1 MAAPVAP
8 HWPPALGWRERL
20 HARLDGLLASERFRR
35 WAAAFPLT
43 RPIAR
48 RRAAALFDLVSGFVY
63 SQVLLACVRLEL
75 FDLLAAE
82 GPLDGTTLA
91 RRLALPDDAAARLLD
106 AAVALRLLALR
117 QGRYALGPLGAALV
131 GNAAVRAM
139 VEHHDAFYDDLRDP
153 VALLRRG
160 TGDGAL
166 AGYWGYAGS
175 EPPQDL
181 TPERVARYSTLMSAS
196 QPLVADEVL
205 DAYRMDRRRCLLDVG
220 GGEGTFLCTA
230 ARRAPALKLVLFDLP
245 AVAERA
251 RARFAA
257 EGLADR
263 ARAVGGSFLVDPL
276 PEGADTV
283 SLVRVLHDHDD
294 DTVRTILR
302 AVRRVLPPDGE
313 LLIAEPMA
321 GLPGVA
327 PMADAYFG
335 FYLMAMGRGRARTP
349 GRLGELLREA
359 GFDAG
364 RRIPTRLPIQ
374 TALLVARPAERRRE
388 VTVESVTSA

>member
-1 MAAPVAP
+1 
-8 HWPPALGWRERL
+8 
-20 HARLDGLLASERFRR
+20 
-35 WAAAFPLT
+35 
-43 RPIAR
+43 
-48 RRAAALFDLVSGFVY
+48 VSGFVY

-82 GPLDGTTLA
+82 GPLDPSTLA
-91 RRLALPDDAAARLLD
+91 HRLALPQDAADRLLE
-106 AAVALRLLALR
+106 AAVALRLLAR
-117 QGRYALGPLGAALV
+117 RHGRYALGPLGAALV
-131 GNAAVRAM
+131 GNGAVRAM

-166 AGYWGYAGS
+166 ADYWGYAGS
-175 EPPQDL
+175 DPQAL
-181 TPERVARYSTLMSAS
+181 PPERVARYSTLMSAS
-196 QPLVADEVL
+196 LPLVADEVL

-220 GGEGTFLCTA
+220 GGEGTFLCAA
-230 ARRAPALKLVLFDLP
+230 ARRAPSLRLQLFDLP

-251 RARFAA
+251 RARFAT
-257 EGLADR
+257 EGLAER
-263 ARAVGGSFLVDPL
+263 ARAFGGSFTVDPL

-302 AVRRVLPPDGE
+302 AVRRILPPDGE

-321 GLPGVA
+321 GLPGLA

-335 FYLMAMGRGRARTP
+335 FYLMAMGRGRVRTP
-349 GRLGELLREA
+349 ARLGELLRDT

-364 RRIPTRLPIQ
+364 RRIATRLPIQ
-374 TALLVARPAERRRE
+374 TALLVARPVDRHRG
-388 VTVESVTSA
+388 VTAESVTLA